1 MAVRHTA
8 AAAAATLDTELGETA
23 FADEAGLAQEMV
35 DAITAFVRRRDG
47 AGPYHRDV
55 HPKAHGAVHATLA
68 VHQDLPAA
76 WRTDLFR
83 PGARYEAWVRF
94 SNSAATP
101 RSDQRLDARGMAVKV
116 VGPKGR
122 RLRHDPAFPQ
132 ACDFIAI
139 NYPRFFI
146 ADPRDYLTFIRRGL
160 SEQWWERAA
169 APLAL
174 GIKGA
179 AIAVAAAGQPLAP
192 LQSTQFWSTVPYTW
206 GRGAD
211 RQAIKYTFRPS
222 SAADHPK
229 LGRGDDALRD
239 SLQTALAQQPV
250 TFELAIQARTD
261 AAQPVEDPTVIW
273 EEHDAPFMPVA
284 DLILEPQDFAT
295 AERDALAERLS
306 FNPWHCSPDHRPLGA
321 INRLRLAVYE
331 QMAVLRAGSAKTP
344 ARRRRA

>member
-1 MAVRHTA
+1 MAVRRTA
-8 AAAAATLDTELGETA
+8 AAPAATLDTELGETV
-23 FADEAGLAQEMV
+23 FPGEAELAQEMA

-47 AGPYHRDV
+47 DGPYHRDV
-55 HPKAHGAVHATLA
+55 HPKAHGAVHGTLA
-68 VHQDLPAA
+68 MRKDLPAA
-76 WRTDLFR
+76 WHTDLFR

-94 SNSAATP
+94 SNSAPKP

-116 VGPKGR
+116 LGPKGE

-174 GIKGA
+174 GVKGA
-179 AIAVAAAGQPLAP
+179 AIAVATAGQPLAP
-192 LQSTQFWSTVPYTW
+192 LQTTQFWSTVPYAW
-206 GRGAD
+206 GHGPG
-211 RQAIKYTFRPS
+211 RQAIKYTFRPQVM
-222 SAADHPK
+222 ADRPT
-229 LGRGDDALRD
+229 LGRGEHALRE
-239 SLQTALAQQPV
+239 SLQQTLAQHSV
-250 TFELAIQARTD
+250 TFELAIQARSGP
-261 AAQPVEDPTVIW
+261 AQPVEDPAVIW
-273 EEHDAPFMPVA
+273 EEHDAPFVAVA
-284 DLILEPQDFAT
+284 DLILEPQQFAT

-306 FNPWHCSPDHRPLGA
+306 FNPWHCSADHRPLGA

-331 QMAVLRAGSAKTP
+331 QMAALRASSTKTSAM
-344 ARRRRA
+344 ARRM